1 MPRAR
6 HAPQDREHI
15 PVLLQPVIEFL
26 APHPE
31 GRYIDGTV
39 GAGGHAAAILDASAP
54 LGRVLGIDADP
65 QALALAADNLA
76 PYGDRLILEH
86 SNYSHMKA
94 VAERQGFVPAEGIVL
109 DLGLSSMQLNDPARG
124 FSFQSEGAL
133 DMRFN
138 PDDAVTAADLVN
150 TLSEKDLADLIFQ
163 YGEDHASRRI
173 ARAIVAAR
181 PISTAV
187 QLAGV
192 IERAIGRHGRM
203 HPATRTFQALRIE
216 VNRELE
222 MLEEVLPQIGEV
234 LAPGGR
240 VVIITFH
247 SLEDRIV
254 KNFFRDCQDLQVLT
268 KHPVRPARDEQ
279 LSNPRS
285 RSSKLRAAERVLN
298 RVIK

>member
-76 PYGDRLILEH
+76 PYGDRSVLEH

-181 PISTAV
+181 PVSTAV

-254 KNFFRDCQDLQVLT
+254 KNFFRDCQDLRVLT

>member
-76 PYGDRLILEH
+76 PYGDRLVLEH

-181 PISTAV
+181 PVSTAV

-254 KNFFRDCQDLQVLT
+254 KNFFRDCQDLRVLT

-285 RSSKLRAAERVLN
+285 RSSKLRAAERVLD

>member
-76 PYGDRLILEH
+76 PYGDRLVLEH

-181 PISTAV
+181 PVSTAV

-254 KNFFRDCQDLQVLT
+254 KNFFRDCQDLRVLT

>member
-76 PYGDRLILEH
+76 PYGDRLVLEH

-181 PISTAV
+181 PVSTAV

>member
-6 HAPQDREHI
+6 HAPQAHEHI
-15 PVLLQPVIEFL
+15 SVLLQPVIEFL

-31 GRYIDGTV
+31 GHYIDGTV

-54 LGRVLGIDADP
+54 SGRVLGIDADP

-76 PYGDRLILEH
+76 PYGDRLVLEH

-94 VAERQGFVPAEGIVL
+94 VAERHGFIPVEGIVL

-138 PDDAVTAADLVN
+138 PDDAVTAAELVN

-163 YGEDHASRRI
+163 FGEDHASRRI

-181 PISTAV
+181 PVSTAV
-187 QLAGV
+187 QLAGI

-222 MLEEVLPQIGEV
+222 MLKEVLPQIGEV

-240 VVIITFH
+240 IVIITFH

-254 KNFFRDCQDLQVLT
+254 KNFFRDCQDLRVLT

-285 RSSKLRAAERVLN
+285 RSSKLRAAERVLD
-298 RVIK
+298 RVII

>member
-76 PYGDRLILEH
+76 PYGDRLVLEH

-181 PISTAV
+181 PVSTAV

-285 RSSKLRAAERVLN
+285 RSSKLRAAERVLD

>member
-6 HAPQDREHI
+6 HAPQAREHI
-15 PVLLQPVIEFL
+15 SVLLQPVIEFL
-26 APHPE
+26 APHPD

-39 GAGGHAAAILDASAP
+39 GAGGHAAAILDASSP
-54 LGRVLGIDADP
+54 SGRVLGIDADP
-65 QALALAADNLA
+65 QALGLAADNLA
-76 PYGDRLILEH
+76 PYGDRLVLEH

-94 VAERQGFVPAEGIVL
+94 VAERRGFVPVEGIVL

-163 YGEDHASRRI
+163 FGEDHASRRI

-181 PISTAV
+181 PVSTTV

-240 VVIITFH
+240 IVIITFH

-254 KNFFRDCQDLQVLT
+254 KNFFRDCQDLRVLT

-285 RSSKLRAAERVLN
+285 RSSKLRAAERVLD
-298 RVIK
+298 RVII

>member
-181 PISTAV
+181 PVSTAV

>member
-1 MPRAR
+1 MPRVR
-6 HAPQDREHI
+6 SGPQERDHI
-15 PVLLQPVIEFL
+15 PVLLRPVIEFL

-54 LGRVLGIDADP
+54 SGRVLGMDADP
-65 QALALAADNLA
+65 QALALAAAHLA
-76 PYGDRLILEH
+76 SYGDRIVLEH
-86 SNYSHMKA
+86 SNFSHLKD
-94 VAERQGFVPAEGIVL
+94 VAERQGFVPADGIVL
-109 DLGLSSMQLNDPARG
+109 DLGLSSMQLDDAARG
-124 FSFQSEGAL
+124 FSFQSDGLL

-150 TLSEKDLADLIFQ
+150 ELSEKELADLIFQ
-163 YGEDHASRRI
+163 YGEEHASRRI
-173 ARAIVAAR
+173 ARAIVRAR
-181 PISTAV
+181 PVSTAA

-192 IERAIGRHGRM
+192 IENAIGRHGRV
-203 HPATRTFQALRIE
+203 HPATRTFQALRIQ

-222 MLEEVLPQIGEV
+222 MLEEVLPQIGTV
-234 LAPGGR
+234 LAPQGR
-240 VVIITFH
+240 AVIITFH

-254 KNFFRDCQDLQVLT
+254 KNFFRASKDLRVLT

-285 RSSKLRAAERVLN
+285 RSSKLRAAERVLD
-298 RVIK
+298 RVIE